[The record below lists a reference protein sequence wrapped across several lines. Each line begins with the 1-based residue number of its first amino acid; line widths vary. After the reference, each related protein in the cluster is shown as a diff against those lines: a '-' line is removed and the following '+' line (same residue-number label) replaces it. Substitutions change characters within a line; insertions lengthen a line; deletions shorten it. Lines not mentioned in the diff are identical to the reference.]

1 MCSSLNFGVK
11 SCADGIIPVVSI
23 IKSEISMES
32 QVSYSLK
39 KLKIF
44 LLIYLILWVYLSYL
58 CNTGTKHYAF

>member
-23 IKSEISMES
+23 IQSEISMES
-32 QVSYSLK
+32 QVSYRLK

-44 LLIYLILWVYLSYL
+44 VLI
-58 CNTGTKHYAF
+58 